1 VLEPTSV
8 RLFTGLAKN
17 EVAEIMGAAT
27 KRMFESSEVIIR
39 ASEPATCL
47 FLVKTG
53 SVDFHVVTNEGRGIL
68 LRRLVPGDVFGV
80 GAFLE
85 KPLGYLGMAKSV
97 RKSEVLAWEHTVVRR
112 LAKAY
117 PRLPEN
123 ALRTVLRYIALY
135 AERHIRFVSK
145 PAEERLACVL
155 TSLGTRAGRL
165 LPSGMEIE
173 IKNEDLASLADIS
186 FFTATRFLKAWERKG
201 AVKKS
206 RGKVIIRSPEKLVA
220 A

>member
-1 VLEPTSV
+1 VT
-8 RLFTGLAKN
+8 
-17 EVAEIMGAAT
+17 
-27 KRMFESSEVIIR
+27 
-39 ASEPATCL
+39 
-47 FLVKTG
+47 
-53 SVDFHVVTNEGRGIL
+53 TNEGKAIL
-68 LRRLVPGDVFGV
+68 LRRLVPGDIFGV

-85 KPLGYLGMAKSV
+85 EPLGYLGMAKSV
-97 RKSEVLAWEHTVVRR
+97 RKTEILTWEHEVIRK

-135 AERHIRFVSK
+135 AERHIRLVSR

-155 TSLGTRAGRL
+155 TSLGTRAGHM

-186 FFTATRFLKAWERKG
+186 FYTATRFLKEWERKG

-206 RGKVIIRSPEKLVA
+206 RGKVIIRCPEKLLA

>member
-1 VLEPTSV
+1 VIEPNTI

-17 EVAEIMGAAT
+17 EVATIMNAAA
-27 KRMFESSEVIIR
+27 KRTFAPSEVIIR
-39 ASEPATCL
+39 ASEPANRL
-47 FLVKTG
+47 FLIRTG
-53 SVDFHVVTNEGRGIL
+53 SVDFHVTTNEGKAIL
-68 LRRLVPGDVFGV
+68 LRRLVPGDIFGV

-85 KPLGYLGMAKSV
+85 EPLGYLGMAKSV
-97 RKSEVLAWEHTVVRR
+97 RKTEILTWEHEVIRK

-135 AERHIRFVSK
+135 AERHIRFVSR

-155 TSLGTRAGRL
+155 TSLGTRAGHMI
-165 LPSGMEIE
+165 PSGMEIE

-186 FFTATRFLKAWERKG
+186 FYTATRFLKEWERKG

-206 RGKVIIRSPEKLVA
+206 RGKVIIRCPEKLLA